1 MSRMPDEDAIAHEFH
16 RSGNLD
22 DGSMD
27 YRPVTRKHNGGPP
40 LDDEEPEGRPDD
52 GLEGMDL
59 NAIMQR
65 ARRAAIINLT
75 RLVEAGQATPA
86 DMSVLRAL
94 LKDNG
99 MVMGDPFTPTKESNQ
114 GEPGEEDG
122 PLPLPEFGTPEHLA

>member
-22 DGSMD
+22 DGNMD
-27 YRPVTRKHNGGPP
+27 YRPITRKDNGGPP
-40 LDDEEPEGRPDD
+40 LEDEEDRPDD

-75 RLVEAGQATPA
+75 RLVEHGQATPA

-99 MVMGDPFTPTKESNQ
+99 MVMGDPYSPAKEDAT

-122 PLPLPEFGTPEHLA
+122 PLPLPTFDTPEHLA